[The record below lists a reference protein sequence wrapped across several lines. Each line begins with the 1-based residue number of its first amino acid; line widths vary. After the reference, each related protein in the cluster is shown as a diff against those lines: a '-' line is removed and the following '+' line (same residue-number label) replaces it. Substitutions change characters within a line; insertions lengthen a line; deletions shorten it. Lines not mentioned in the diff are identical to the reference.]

1 MHLALKPLLP
11 KLLGEPQIGFVA
23 GRQIDE
29 NILCVAELARF
40 SEARGRGGLF
50 VMLDNAKAFDRV
62 QPTFVQKV
70 LEAFGFPAEFRKL
83 IAMMYTNIT
92 SVLKVNGHRGGAFAV
107 SNGVRQGCCLS
118 PSIYVLAHEV
128 FMRMIREDTRLRGIK
143 I

>member
-92 SVLKVNGHRGGAFAV
+92 SVLKVNAPSAAASLAGAGG
-107 SNGVRQGCCLS
+107 
-118 PSIYVLAHEV
+118 
-128 FMRMIREDTRLRGIK
+128 
-143 I
+143 